1 MPKSGNNIFYRKDGR
16 WKARYFKDYD
26 RNNHIIY
33 GYVYGE
39 SYDDAKEKRDKI
51 LEKNDYS
58 NNKINKRQNKTLE
71 SLIESWL
78 LQKKLTVKESTYIR
92 YTELINV
99 HIKPTLGKINLS
111 RINNDLISKFIYDK
125 LQSGNSITHQGLGNK
140 TIKDIV
146 TVLKQITKYGNIY
159 INVNSPKIQKHS
171 VTILELKEQK
181 KLEKY
186 IFNNINYINLGIL
199 LSLYTGLRIG
209 EVCALQ
215 WKDINIKKATLTV
228 NHTVLRIKDLN
239 TTTRSKTKVIINEP
253 KTDNS
258 KRIIPIPSSIMEYIK
273 CLKSNDNYYVI
284 SNSEKSI
291 EPRIYYE
298 KYKKILKE
306 LNMEKY
312 NFHILRHT
320 FATRC
325 ISLGFDPKTLSEILG
340 HSDIKITLSLYVHPT
355 NALKKINMEK
365 LKLLN

>member
-1 MPKSGNNIFYRKDGR
+1 MQKKDNIYLRKDGR
-16 WKARYFKDYD
+16 WEARYFKNYEQ
-26 RNNHIIY
+26 NNKIIY
-33 GYVYGE
+33 GYVYGKSFE
-39 SYDDAKEKRDKI
+39 EVKEKREKI
-51 LEKNDYS
+51 LEINDYS
-58 NNKINKRQNKTLE
+58 KNKTRNKTLNN
-71 SLIESWL
+71 LIESWL

-92 YTELINV
+92 YIELINV

-125 LQSGNSITHQGLGNK
+125 IQTGNSITHQGLGNK

-159 INVNSPKIQKHS
+159 INVNSPKIQKKS
-171 VTILELKEQK
+171 VSILELKEQK

-186 IFNNINYINLGIL
+186 IFTNKNYTNLGIL

-215 WKDINIKKATLTV
+215 WKDIDIKKSTLTV

-239 TTTRSKTKVIINEP
+239 STTRSRTKIVINEP

-258 KRIIPIPSSIMEYIK
+258 KRIIPIPSSIMDYVK
-273 CLKSNDNYYVI
+273 DLKSKDNYYVI
-284 SNSEKSI
+284 SNSEKNI

-355 NALKKINMEK
+355 NKLKKISMEK
-365 LKLLN
+365 LKLLS